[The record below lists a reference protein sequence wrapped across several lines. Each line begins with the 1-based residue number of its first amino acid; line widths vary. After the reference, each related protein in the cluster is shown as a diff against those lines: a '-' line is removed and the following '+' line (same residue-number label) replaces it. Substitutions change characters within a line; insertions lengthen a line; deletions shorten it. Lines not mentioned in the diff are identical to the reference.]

1 MGVYGDWQPIY
12 AEAGLVTFPVD
23 IERKA
28 PAVGNWLKAGAK
40 ASATWAS
47 RPGLANSLGLG
58 LVCGKRN
65 GLTVLDIDEPDE
77 NLLADAFSRF
87 GASPVVIRT
96 ASGKFHAWYRHNG
109 ETRKI
114 RGVIE
119 GRAVDLLGAGGMA
132 IAPPSVSSKGA
143 YQFVQGGLA
152 DVENLPLL
160 RNLPDGT
167 ACTQAQKILKAD
179 VAPLG
184 GSVPVGTRN
193 DYLFKLCLR
202 EARSVADG
210 DALRAFALNVNQ
222 SGDWEPLPIDEVLRT
237 ATSAWEKQV
246 SGKNWVGAGGRIIQ
260 SVSEFDRVFFPL
272 SGKPDPLAADAH
284 YLLTTLRRLHYGRA
298 RFVCANEMHK
308 RCGWPLRRL
317 RNARRFLEDAG
328 CLVMVQPPSA
338 HNNTPAFY
346 CFADDARD

>member
-65 GLTVLDIDEPDE
+65 RLTVLDIDEPDE
-77 NLLADAFSRF
+77 NLLADAFSQF

-114 RGVIE
+114 KGVIE

-160 RNLPDGT
+160 RNLPDGM
-167 ACTQAQKILKAD
+167 ACTQPQKILKTD
-179 VAPLG
+179 VAPLA

-210 DALRAFALNVNQ
+210 DALRLFALNVNQ
-222 SGDWEPLPIDEVLRT
+222 SGDWEPLPVDEVLRT
-237 ATSAWEKQV
+237 ATSAWEKQA
-246 SGKNWVGAGGRIIQ
+246 SGCNWVGSGAKL
-260 SVSEFDRVFFPL
+260 VLPVTEFDRFFFPPDN
-272 SGKPDPLAADAH
+272 KPNPVASDAY
-284 YLLTTLRRLHYGRA
+284 YLLSILRRLHFDKDS
-298 RFVCANEMHK
+298 FVCANAM
-308 RCGWPLRRL
+308 RGRLGWTLVRL
-317 RNARRFLEDAG
+317 QRARQFLEQSG
-328 CLVMVQPPSA
+328 FLVLIRPASAKDNAPSLYRFGL
-338 HNNTPAFY
+338 NL
-346 CFADDARD
+346 